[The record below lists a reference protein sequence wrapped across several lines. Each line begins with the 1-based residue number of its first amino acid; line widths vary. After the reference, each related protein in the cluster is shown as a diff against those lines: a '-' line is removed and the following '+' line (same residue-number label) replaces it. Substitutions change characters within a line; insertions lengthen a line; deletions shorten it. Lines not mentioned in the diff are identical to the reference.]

1 MTEVSTYIHR
11 FLLGRVSIFYVL
23 GSGEEFRSS
32 RETSRGKSGRD
43 RTPLGF
49 RDRERSPPP
58 VIDLS
63 SEDEEGRGRRHR
75 GSKSRSRSKATKK
88 SRSRRSRSRDDKR

>member
-63 SEDEEGRGRRHR
+63 SEDEAGRRHR